1 MFDLFKELSKPDPEN
16 ERRRLN
22 LMKRIQ
28 ERMARDHER
37 DELFYNYAMND
48 LYNDYQYVQSLPN
61 SCPQKASLKN
71 NIRDIYEIHNNYRN
85 ERNELYYN
93 MRSKL
98 DDEIRNTI
106 YRLKETN
113 RKNFG
118 KKLIK
123 HAVSL
128 ALGFVP
134 ILGNAKGMIDAI
146 IGKDL
151 ITDEELSILDRCY
164 SGVSSL
170 PVIGDFI
177 SWENWIQKILGKLFI
192 IFLYLLMN
200 LQPFLSYLF
209 IHFFAVV
216 FQCK

>member
-37 DELFYNYAMND
+37 DELFYNYAMDD

-177 SWENWIQKILGKLFI
+177 SWENWIQKILGKLFK
-192 IFLYLLMN
+192 L
-200 LQPFLSYLF
+200 
-209 IHFFAVV
+209 
-216 FQCK
+216 

>member
-1 MFDLFKELSKPDPEN
+1 
-16 ERRRLN
+16 
-22 LMKRIQ
+22 
-28 ERMARDHER
+28 MARDHER

-177 SWENWIQKILGKLFI
+177 SWENWIQKILGKLFK
-192 IFLYLLMN
+192 L
-200 LQPFLSYLF
+200 
-209 IHFFAVV
+209 
-216 FQCK
+216 

>member
-28 ERMARDHER
+28 ESMARDHER
-37 DELFYNYAMND
+37 DELFYNYAMNN
-48 LYNDYQYVQSLPN
+48 LYNKYQYVQSLPN

-177 SWENWIQKILGKLFI
+177 SWENWIQKILGKLFK
-192 IFLYLLMN
+192 L
-200 LQPFLSYLF
+200 
-209 IHFFAVV
+209 
-216 FQCK
+216 

>member
-28 ERMARDHER
+28 ESMARDHER
-37 DELFYNYAMND
+37 DELLHNNAMNN
-48 LYNDYQYVQSLPN
+48 LYNKYKYIQSLPN

-177 SWENWIQKILGKLFI
+177 SWENWIQKILGKLFK
-192 IFLYLLMN
+192 L
-200 LQPFLSYLF
+200 
-209 IHFFAVV
+209 
-216 FQCK
+216 

>member
-85 ERNELYYN
+85 ERNESYYN

-177 SWENWIQKILGKLFI
+177 SWENWIQKILGKLFK
-192 IFLYLLMN
+192 L
-200 LQPFLSYLF
+200 
-209 IHFFAVV
+209 
-216 FQCK
+216 

>member
-28 ERMARDHER
+28 ESMAWDHER
-37 DELFYNYAMND
+37 DELFHNYAMNN
-48 LYNDYQYVQSLPN
+48 LYNDYQYIQSLPN
-61 SCPQKASLKN
+61 SCPQKASLKK
-71 NIRDIYEIHNNYRN
+71 NIRDIYKIHNNYRN

-177 SWENWIQKILGKLFI
+177 SWENWIQKILGKLFK
-192 IFLYLLMN
+192 L
-200 LQPFLSYLF
+200 
-209 IHFFAVV
+209 
-216 FQCK
+216 

>member
-61 SCPQKASLKN
+61 SCPQKASLKK
-71 NIRDIYEIHNNYRN
+71 NIRDIYKIHNNYRN

-177 SWENWIQKILGKLFI
+177 SWENWIQKILGKLFK
-192 IFLYLLMN
+192 L
-200 LQPFLSYLF
+200 
-209 IHFFAVV
+209 
-216 FQCK
+216 

>member
-28 ERMARDHER
+28 ESMALDHER
-37 DELFYNYAMND
+37 DELFHNYAMNN
-48 LYNDYQYVQSLPN
+48 LYNDYQYIQSLPN

-177 SWENWIQKILGKLFI
+177 SWENWIQKILEKLFK
-192 IFLYLLMN
+192 L
-200 LQPFLSYLF
+200 
-209 IHFFAVV
+209 
-216 FQCK
+216 

>member
-71 NIRDIYEIHNNYRN
+71 NIRDINEIHNNYRN

-177 SWENWIQKILGKLFI
+177 SWENWIQKILGKLFK
-192 IFLYLLMN
+192 L
-200 LQPFLSYLF
+200 
-209 IHFFAVV
+209 
-216 FQCK
+216 

>member
-28 ERMARDHER
+28 ESMARDHER

-48 LYNDYQYVQSLPN
+48 LYKDYQYVQSLPN
-61 SCPQKASLKN
+61 SCPQKASLKK
-71 NIRDIYEIHNNYRN
+71 NIRDIYKIHNNYRN

-177 SWENWIQKILGKLFI
+177 SCENWIQKILEKLFK
-192 IFLYLLMN
+192 L
-200 LQPFLSYLF
+200 
-209 IHFFAVV
+209 
-216 FQCK
+216 

>member
-28 ERMARDHER
+28 ESMARDHER

-71 NIRDIYEIHNNYRN
+71 NIRNIYEIHNNYRN

-177 SWENWIQKILGKLFI
+177 SWENWIQKILGKLFK
-192 IFLYLLMN
+192 L
-200 LQPFLSYLF
+200 
-209 IHFFAVV
+209 
-216 FQCK
+216 

>member
-28 ERMARDHER
+28 ESMARDHER

-48 LYNDYQYVQSLPN
+48 LYNDYQYVQSLN

-177 SWENWIQKILGKLFI
+177 SWENWIQKILGKLFK
-192 IFLYLLMN
+192 L
-200 LQPFLSYLF
+200 
-209 IHFFAVV
+209 
-216 FQCK
+216 

>member
-151 ITDEELSILDRCY
+151 ITDGELSILDRCY

-177 SWENWIQKILGKLFI
+177 SWENWIQKILGKLFK
-192 IFLYLLMN
+192 L
-200 LQPFLSYLF
+200 
-209 IHFFAVV
+209 
-216 FQCK
+216 

>member
-28 ERMARDHER
+28 ESMARDHER
-37 DELFYNYAMND
+37 DELFYNYAMNN
-48 LYNDYQYVQSLPN
+48 LYNKYQYVQSLPN

-113 RKNFG
+113 RKKFG

-151 ITDEELSILDRCY
+151 ITDGELSILDRCY

-177 SWENWIQKILGKLFI
+177 SWENWIQKILGKLFK
-192 IFLYLLMN
+192 L
-200 LQPFLSYLF
+200 
-209 IHFFAVV
+209 
-216 FQCK
+216 

>member
-37 DELFYNYAMND
+37 DELFFNYAMND
-48 LYNDYQYVQSLPN
+48 LYNDYQYIQSLPN

-177 SWENWIQKILGKLFI
+177 SWENWIQKILGKLFK
-192 IFLYLLMN
+192 L
-200 LQPFLSYLF
+200 
-209 IHFFAVV
+209 
-216 FQCK
+216 

>member
-37 DELFYNYAMND
+37 DELFYNYAMNN
-48 LYNDYQYVQSLPN
+48 LYNDYQYIQSLPN

-93 MRSKL
+93 MRSEL

-177 SWENWIQKILGKLFI
+177 SWENWIQKILGKLFK
-192 IFLYLLMN
+192 L
-200 LQPFLSYLF
+200 
-209 IHFFAVV
+209 
-216 FQCK
+216 

>member
-28 ERMARDHER
+28 ESMARDHER
-37 DELFYNYAMND
+37 DELLYNYAKND
-48 LYNDYQYVQSLPN
+48 LYNKYKYIQSLPN

-177 SWENWIQKILGKLFI
+177 SWENWIQKILGKLFK
-192 IFLYLLMN
+192 L
-200 LQPFLSYLF
+200 
-209 IHFFAVV
+209 
-216 FQCK
+216 

>member
-123 HAVSL
+123 NAVSL

-177 SWENWIQKILGKLFI
+177 SWENWIQKILGKLFK
-192 IFLYLLMN
+192 L
-200 LQPFLSYLF
+200 
-209 IHFFAVV
+209 
-216 FQCK
+216 

>member
-28 ERMARDHER
+28 ESMARDHER
-37 DELFYNYAMND
+37 DELFYNYAMNN
-48 LYNDYQYVQSLPN
+48 LYNKYQYVQSLPN

-146 IGKDL
+146 VGKDL

-177 SWENWIQKILGKLFI
+177 SWENWIQKILGKLFK
-192 IFLYLLMN
+192 L
-200 LQPFLSYLF
+200 
-209 IHFFAVV
+209 
-216 FQCK
+216 

>member
-28 ERMARDHER
+28 ESMARDQER
-37 DELFYNYAMND
+37 DELLHNNAMNN
-48 LYNDYQYVQSLPN
+48 LYNKYKYIQSLPN

-71 NIRDIYEIHNNYRN
+71 NIRNIYEIHNNYRN

-177 SWENWIQKILGKLFI
+177 SWENWIQKILGKLFK
-192 IFLYLLMN
+192 L
-200 LQPFLSYLF
+200 
-209 IHFFAVV
+209 
-216 FQCK
+216 

>member
-37 DELFYNYAMND
+37 DELLFNYAMND

-85 ERNELYYN
+85 ERNESYYN

-177 SWENWIQKILGKLFI
+177 SWENWIQKILGKLFK
-192 IFLYLLMN
+192 L
-200 LQPFLSYLF
+200 
-209 IHFFAVV
+209 
-216 FQCK
+216 

>member
-177 SWENWIQKILGKLFI
+177 SWENWIQKILGKLFK
-192 IFLYLLMN
+192 L
-200 LQPFLSYLF
+200 
-209 IHFFAVV
+209 
-216 FQCK
+216 

>member
-22 LMKRIQ
+22 LMNRIQ
-28 ERMARDHER
+28 EHMARDHER

-177 SWENWIQKILGKLFI
+177 SWENWIQKILGKLFK
-192 IFLYLLMN
+192 L
-200 LQPFLSYLF
+200 
-209 IHFFAVV
+209 
-216 FQCK
+216 

>member
-146 IGKDL
+146 VGKDL

-177 SWENWIQKILGKLFI
+177 SWENWIQKILGKLFK
-192 IFLYLLMN
+192 L
-200 LQPFLSYLF
+200 
-209 IHFFAVV
+209 
-216 FQCK
+216 

>member
-28 ERMARDHER
+28 ESMARDHER
-37 DELFYNYAMND
+37 DELLYNYAKND
-48 LYNDYQYVQSLPN
+48 LYNKYKYIQSLPN
-61 SCPQKASLKN
+61 SCPQKASLKK
-71 NIRDIYEIHNNYRN
+71 NIRNIYEIHNNYRN

-177 SWENWIQKILGKLFI
+177 SWENWIQKILGKLFK
-192 IFLYLLMN
+192 L
-200 LQPFLSYLF
+200 
-209 IHFFAVV
+209 
-216 FQCK
+216 

>member
-1 MFDLFKELSKPDPEN
+1 
-16 ERRRLN
+16 
-22 LMKRIQ
+22 MKRIQ

>member
-28 ERMARDHER
+28 ESMARDHER
-37 DELFYNYAMND
+37 DELLHNNAMNN
-48 LYNDYQYVQSLPN
+48 LYNKYKYIQSLPN
-61 SCPQKASLKN
+61 SCPQKASLKK
-71 NIRDIYEIHNNYRN
+71 NIRDIYKIHNNYRN

-118 KKLIK
+118 KRLIK

-177 SWENWIQKILGKLFI
+177 SWENWIQKILGKLFK
-192 IFLYLLMN
+192 L
-200 LQPFLSYLF
+200 
-209 IHFFAVV
+209 
-216 FQCK
+216 

>member
-22 LMKRIQ
+22 LTKRIQ

-177 SWENWIQKILGKLFI
+177 SWENWIQKILGKLFK
-192 IFLYLLMN
+192 L
-200 LQPFLSYLF
+200 
-209 IHFFAVV
+209 
-216 FQCK
+216 

>member
-28 ERMARDHER
+28 ESMARDHER
-37 DELFYNYAMND
+37 DELLHNYAMNN
-48 LYNDYQYVQSLPN
+48 LYNKYKYIQSLPN

-71 NIRDIYEIHNNYRN
+71 NIRNIYEIHNNYRN

-106 YRLKETN
+106 YRIKETN

-177 SWENWIQKILGKLFI
+177 SWENWIQKILGKLFK
-192 IFLYLLMN
+192 L
-200 LQPFLSYLF
+200 
-209 IHFFAVV
+209 
-216 FQCK
+216 

>member
-28 ERMARDHER
+28 ESMARDHER

-177 SWENWIQKILGKLFI
+177 SWENWIQKILGKLFK
-192 IFLYLLMN
+192 L
-200 LQPFLSYLF
+200 
-209 IHFFAVV
+209 
-216 FQCK
+216 

>member
-118 KKLIK
+118 KILIK

-177 SWENWIQKILGKLFI
+177 SWENWIQKILGKLFK
-192 IFLYLLMN
+192 L
-200 LQPFLSYLF
+200 
-209 IHFFAVV
+209 
-216 FQCK
+216 

>member
-146 IGKDL
+146 MGKDL

-177 SWENWIQKILGKLFI
+177 SWENWIQKILGKLFK
-192 IFLYLLMN
+192 L
-200 LQPFLSYLF
+200 
-209 IHFFAVV
+209 
-216 FQCK
+216 

>member
-128 ALGFVP
+128 ALGFVR
-134 ILGNAKGMIDAI
+134 ILGNAKGIVDTI
-146 IGKDL
+146 LGRDL
-151 ITDEELSILDRCY
+151 ITDEELNHIERVYAGL
-164 SGVSSL
+164 SSL
-170 PVIGDFI
+170 PVVGDFI
-177 SWENWIQKILGKLFI
+177 GWENWVTKIISKLFA
-192 IFLYLLMN
+192 L
-200 LQPFLSYLF
+200 
-209 IHFFAVV
+209 
-216 FQCK
+216 

>member
-28 ERMARDHER
+28 ESMARDHER

-48 LYNDYQYVQSLPN
+48 LYNDYQYIQSLPN

-177 SWENWIQKILGKLFI
+177 SWENWIQKILGKLFK
-192 IFLYLLMN
+192 L
-200 LQPFLSYLF
+200 
-209 IHFFAVV
+209 
-216 FQCK
+216 

>member
-1 MFDLFKELSKPDPEN
+1 MLNLFKELSKPDEEN
-16 ERRRLN
+16 ERRRLYLIKN
-22 LMKRIQ
+22 IQ
-28 ERMARDHER
+28 KHMAQNHEK
-37 DELFYNYAMND
+37 EQQYYNYAMNN
-48 LYNDYQYVQSLPN
+48 LNNFNQYVQSLPD
-61 SCPQKASLKN
+61 SCPQKRSLKN
-71 NIRDIYEIHNNYRN
+71 NIRDIYEIHNNLRKN
-85 ERNELYYN
+85 QNELYYN
-93 MRSKL
+93 MNSKL
-98 DDEIRNTI
+98 DDEIRNI
-106 YRLKETN
+106 IHNLKDTN

-177 SWENWIQKILGKLFI
+177 SWENWIQKILGKLFK
-192 IFLYLLMN
+192 L
-200 LQPFLSYLF
+200 
-209 IHFFAVV
+209 
-216 FQCK
+216 

>member
-48 LYNDYQYVQSLPN
+48 LYNDYQYIQSLPN

-177 SWENWIQKILGKLFI
+177 SWENWIQKILGKLFK
-192 IFLYLLMN
+192 L
-200 LQPFLSYLF
+200 
-209 IHFFAVV
+209 
-216 FQCK
+216 

>member
-22 LMKRIQ
+22 LMNRIQ

-48 LYNDYQYVQSLPN
+48 LYNDYQYIQSLPN

-177 SWENWIQKILGKLFI
+177 SWENWIQKILGKLFK
-192 IFLYLLMN
+192 L
-200 LQPFLSYLF
+200 
-209 IHFFAVV
+209 
-216 FQCK
+216 